1 MFNFKQLFSFAL
13 SFRVQNYE
21 KTVGME
27 YNEKQLAIMDT
38 AEELFAQNGFSGTSV
53 RDIAQEAGVNVAMIS
68 YYFGSKEKLMEMLFE
83 QKSNKLTLMVENLI
97 QDESVKYL
105 QKVYVLIDDY
115 VERFVSQQ
123 AFHKIM
129 IREQVTE
136 NGTGLASQILA
147 LKKRNLASIKK
158 LIVGGQK
165 SGEFKKNIDI
175 VMMMATLVG
184 TMSQLITSQC
194 YYREVSNIQ
203 DMNGEE
209 FNTLIRKKLSTHLK
223 HLFKVVLT
231 NEA

>member
-1 MFNFKQLFSFAL
+1 
-13 SFRVQNYE
+13 
-21 KTVGME
+21 
-27 YNEKQLAIMDT
+27 MDT
-38 AEELFAQNGFSGTSV
+38 AEMLFGQNGFSGTSV
-53 RDIAQEAGVNVAMIS
+53 RDIAQAAGVNVAMIS

-83 QKSNKLTLMVENLI
+83 QKSNMLNLMVENLL
-97 QDESVKYL
+97 QDESVSYL
-105 QKVYVLIDDY
+105 QKVYILIDDY
-115 VERFVSQQ
+115 VDRFVSQQ

-136 NGTGLASQILA
+136 NGTGLAKQILA

-165 SGEFKKNIDI
+165 TGEFKKNIDI

-194 YYREVSNIQ
+194 YYREVSNIENMDDEAFKKYIQ
-203 DMNGEE
+203 
-209 FNTLIRKKLSTHLK
+209 KKLSTHLK

>member
-1 MFNFKQLFSFAL
+1 
-13 SFRVQNYE
+13 
-21 KTVGME
+21 
-27 YNEKQLAIMDT
+27 MDT
-38 AEELFAQNGFSGTSV
+38 AEKLFGENGFSGTSV

-83 QKSNKLTLMVENLI
+83 QKSNKLNLMVENLI
-97 QDESVKYL
+97 QDESVSYL
-105 QKVYVLIDDY
+105 QKVYMLIDDY
-115 VERFVSQQ
+115 VDRFVSQQ

-136 NGTGLASQILA
+136 NGTGLANQILA

-158 LIVGGQK
+158 LIVCGQK
-165 SGEFKKNIDI
+165 TGEFKKNIDI

-194 YYREVSNIQ
+194 YYREVSNIENM
-203 DMNGEE
+203 DDET
-209 FNTLIRKKLSTHLK
+209 FNKHIQKKLSTHLK